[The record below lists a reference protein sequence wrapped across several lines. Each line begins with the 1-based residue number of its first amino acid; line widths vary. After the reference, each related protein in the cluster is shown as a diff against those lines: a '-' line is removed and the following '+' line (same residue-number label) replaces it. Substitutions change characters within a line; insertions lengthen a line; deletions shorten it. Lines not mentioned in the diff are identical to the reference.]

1 MNDVVLFIIFRNYY
15 IYWILL
21 KLFITKDKQKIK
33 MGKRVPQIEDGR
45 SINNIV
51 DKLNEL
57 DSKWQD
63 IRSPVMDFKE
73 ACLKAAKL
81 D

>member
-1 MNDVVLFIIFRNYY
+1 MDLIEIIY
-15 IYWILL
+15 
-21 KLFITKDKQKIK
+21 KKDKVKIK

-81 D
+81 DQVDGAAI

>member
-1 MNDVVLFIIFRNYY
+1 
-15 IYWILL
+15 
-21 KLFITKDKQKIK
+21 